1 MDAAGGHAT
10 GFGLLAF
17 AGRSG
22 AAGSASAPRRQSS
35 CRPAV
40 GRRRAAYS
48 DPVRTAVLF
57 VLLLVGTAPA
67 SAALP
72 KEGTLVPGRTLGGV
86 HLGEAAND
94 VRAALGSSYGV
105 CRGCATTTWYFTYRP
120 FDRHG
125 LAVELRRGRVSGVYT
140 VWKPSGWRAPRGLRL
155 GATEL
160 DLQTLAGPLVPI
172 VCSDYDARIRD
183 TAEARTVY
191 YVLRGR
197 LWGFGLLHAHADP
210 CR

>member
-1 MDAAGGHAT
+1 M
-10 GFGLLAF
+10 
-17 AGRSG
+17 
-22 AAGSASAPRRQSS
+22 
-35 CRPAV
+35 
-40 GRRRAAYS
+40 
-48 DPVRTAVLF
+48 RTALLVA
-57 VLLLVGTAPA
+57 LLLVAADPA
-67 SAALP
+67 AAALP
-72 KEGTLVPGRTLGGV
+72 KEGALVPGRSLGGV
-86 HLGEAAND
+86 RLGETARE

-140 VWKPSGWRAPRGLRL
+140 IWKPSGWRAPRALML
-155 GATEL
+155 GASEL

-172 VCSDYDARIRD
+172 VCSDYDARVRD
-183 TAEARTVY
+183 SAAARTVY

-197 LWGFGLLHAHADP
+197 LWGFGLLQAHADP